1 MTKPIPMQE
10 RPMRNGEPKPRVSHE
25 RMVTIGKQMLRDTRR
40 ERVMLAR
47 EIAAARTAVL
57 KQIHGEKTKLKCNS
71 IDVFAEW
78 EDKKATTMKEI
89 RAKALEITR
98 DRFDARYGEKGYA
111 AADQVFGP
119 APEEG
124 PEAWEEDVDAE
135 EEE

>member
-1 MTKPIPMQE
+1 
-10 RPMRNGEPKPRVSHE
+10 MRNGEPKPRVSHE

-40 ERVMLAR
+40 DRMLLAR
-47 EIAAARTAVL
+47 AVAAARD
-57 KQIHGEKTKLKCNS
+57 KCVW

-78 EDKKATTMKEI
+78 EDKKAATMKQL

-119 APEEG
+119 EPEEG
-124 PEAWEEDVDAE
+124 PEAWEEEVDAE